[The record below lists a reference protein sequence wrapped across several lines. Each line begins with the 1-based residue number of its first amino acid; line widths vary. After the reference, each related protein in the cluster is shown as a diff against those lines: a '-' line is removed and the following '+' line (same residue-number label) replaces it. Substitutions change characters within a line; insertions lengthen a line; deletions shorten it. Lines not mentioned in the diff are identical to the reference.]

1 MPASD
6 LAQNTVY
13 AGASTTIEWGMMVV
27 IYLYTAGL
35 SAGMFAV
42 SALATYLGGGRY
54 QRLARLGA
62 MLAPWPL
69 MVGLGMLVFDLGK
82 PLRFWRLF
90 TTVQWTSPMSI
101 GSWLLT
107 FFTAISLVYLFLW
120 LPRPLRSLVRLPLR
134 FGDLFHPARWE
145 PLPQRAVRLGRGVL
159 AAVGFV
165 LSLGV
170 GMYTGVL
177 LGAVPARP
185 FWNTPMVAQL
195 FLFSALSSGAALA
208 LLIVALGGRLVDD
221 EAMRHER
228 HLLVSIDA
236 SLIVLEIFIL
246 IPFFLHQ
253 ALNTRSSAES
263 MQLVMGGPYTALFWG
278 GVVVL
283 GLLIPLAIE
292 GYELFPLILKEGAV
306 RYSRQL
312 GIVSAALVLMGGFLL
327 RYVFVYAGQ
336 VSHFLPVIAR

>member
-1 MPASD
+1 MPTND
-6 LAQNTVY
+6 LSTVQSY
-13 AGASTTIEWGMMVV
+13 TNSATSIEWGLLVV

-42 SALATYLGGGRY
+42 SSFATYIGGGQYR
-54 QRLARLGA
+54 RLARLSA
-62 MLAPWPL
+62 LLAPWPL
-69 MVGLGMLVFDLGK
+69 MLGLGMLIFDLGR

-90 TTVQWTSPMSI
+90 TTIQLTSPMSI

-107 FFTAISLVYLFLW
+107 LFTIVALLYLVLW
-120 LPRPLRSLVRLPLR
+120 LPRPLRNLIRLPNRLD
-134 FGDLFHPARWE
+134 DLGHISRWKPLE
-145 PLPQRAVRLGRGVL
+145 PRVVRMGRGIL
-159 AAVGFV
+159 AAVGFA

-177 LGAVPARP
+177 LGAIPSRP

-195 FLFSALSSGAALA
+195 FLFSALSSGEAFV
-208 LLIVALGGRLVDD
+208 LLVVAVGGRLLDT
-221 EAMRHER
+221 EAMHHER

-236 SLIVLEIFIL
+236 SLIVLEIFII

-253 ALNTRSSAES
+253 VLNTWSSS
-263 MQLVMGGPYTALFWG
+263 VSINLVMGGPFTLAFWG
-278 GVVVL
+278 GVVLL

-306 RYSRQL
+306 KYSRQL
-312 GIVSAALVLMGGFLL
+312 GFISAALVLIGGFLL

-336 VSHFLPVIAR
+336 VSHFLPVLAR

>member
-1 MPASD
+1 MPTND
-6 LAQNTVY
+6 LSTVQSY
-13 AGASTTIEWGMMVV
+13 ANSATSFEWGLLVV
-27 IYLYTAGL
+27 IYLYTAGI

-42 SALATYLGGGRY
+42 SSFATYIGGGQYR
-54 QRLARLGA
+54 RLARLSA
-62 MLAPWPL
+62 LLAPWPL
-69 MVGLGMLVFDLGK
+69 MLGLGMLVFDLGR

-90 TTVQWTSPMSI
+90 TTIQITSPMSI

-107 FFTAISLVYLFLW
+107 LFTAVALLYLVLW
-120 LPRPLRSLVRLPLR
+120 LPRPLRNLIRLPSRVDAL
-134 FGDLFHPARWE
+134 GHLSRWK
-145 PLPQRAVRLGRGVL
+145 PLDQRVVRMGRGIL
-159 AAVGFV
+159 AAVGFA

-177 LGAVPARP
+177 LGAIPSRP

-195 FLFSALSSGAALA
+195 FLFSALSSGAAFV
-208 LLIVALGGRLVDD
+208 LLVAALGGRLLDA

-236 SLIVLEIFIL
+236 SLIVLEIFII

-253 ALNTRSSAES
+253 VLNTWSSS
-263 MQLVMGGPYTALFWG
+263 VSINLVMGGPYTLAFWG

-283 GLLIPLAIE
+283 GLLVPLAIE
-292 GYELFPLILKEGAV
+292 GYELFPLILKEGAIK
-306 RYSRQL
+306 YSRQL
-312 GIVSAALVLMGGFLL
+312 GFVSASLVLVGGFLL

-336 VSHFLPVIAR
+336 VSHFLPVLAR